1 MKKNLIAVTICLLI
15 GIIASTQSFS
25 QGTKVKAEQGTVVRV
40 KSLADI
46 SSKDAKSGDLV
57 DFVCAEDIFIG
68 GKLIIKENASVFARI
83 EEAEK
88 AKSGGKQGS
97 IKIAFEG
104 IKAVDGQ
111 KIPLRSVKGTTEGK
125 STLASTVALS
135 LVVSP
140 LFLLK
145 KGKEVN
151 LPKGHLLEAYVAQD
165 VEIVVQ

>member
-1 MKKNLIAVTICLLI
+1 MKKNLIAVTIYLLI
-15 GIIASTQSFS
+15 GIIASTQSFG
-25 QGTKVKAEQGTVVRV
+25 QGTKIKAEEGTVVRV

-57 DFVCAEDIFIG
+57 
-68 GKLIIKENASVFARI
+68 
-83 EEAEK
+83 
-88 AKSGGKQGS
+88 
-97 IKIAFEG
+97 
-104 IKAVDGQ
+104 
-111 KIPLRSVKGTTEGK
+111 
-125 STLASTVALS
+125 LASTVALS

>member
-25 QGTKVKAEQGTVVRV
+25 QGTKIKAEEGTVVRV

-68 GKLIIKENASVFARI
+68 DKLIIKENARVYARI
-83 EEAEK
+83 EEAEQAK
-88 AKSGGKQGS
+88 AAGKQGS
-97 IKIAFEG
+97 IKIA
-104 IKAVDGQ
+104 
-111 KIPLRSVKGTTEGK
+111 LRSVKGTTEGK

>member
-68 GKLIIKENASVFARI
+68 DKLIIKENARVYARI

-88 AKSGGKQGS
+88 QKQLES
-97 IKIAFEG
+97 
-104 IKAVDGQ
+104 KA
-111 KIPLRSVKGTTEGK
+111 
-125 STLASTVALS
+125 ASKLLS
-135 LVVSP
+135 
-140 LFLLK
+140 
-145 KGKEVN
+145 KE
-151 LPKGHLLEAYVAQD
+151 
-165 VEIVVQ
+165 